1 MPRPRNR
8 RQGIDAPVKLRIF
21 LAVCLAV
28 LILATATG
36 AWFHHALW
44 GTQSISRVE
53 MRVFAGSTAR
63 EILAG
68 LQNDGLLSSELAGR
82 LYLRGWARGRSFHYG
97 RYVFAPGSRP
107 VDVIETILDG
117 RVEMFELTI
126 IEGSEAENIG
136 EQFVALGV
144 GSADRWGALTDNTD
158 WIADLAP
165 EAPSLEGFLF
175 PDTYRF
181 AVGIPLERA
190 ARHLVERFEEVWRQ
204 EAQGV
209 DEPWGSVFEV
219 VTLASLVEAETSID
233 EERARIAGLFVNRLR
248 RGMLLQCDPT
258 VVYALKRRNEW
269 RGRLYRIHWEIDHP
283 YNTYRNPGL
292 PPGPINSPGRA
303 ALAAALH
310 PESTPYLYFVAQP
323 GGGHAFSRTLTEH
336 NRAVARLRQ
345 AGR

>member
-1 MPRPRNR
+1 
-8 RQGIDAPVKLRIF
+8 VKLRIF
-21 LAVCLAV
+21 LALCITVLVLA
-28 LILATATG
+28 ATAG
-36 AWFHHALW
+36 FWFHRALW
-44 GTQSISRVE
+44 GSRSINRVE
-53 MRVFAGSTAR
+53 MKVSAGLTAR

-68 LQNDGLLSSELAGR
+68 LRDDGLLPSELAGR
-82 LYLRGWARGRSFHYG
+82 LYLRGWAQGRSFHYG
-97 RYVFAPGSRP
+97 RYVFTPGSRP

-126 IEGSEAENIG
+126 IEGSEAEIIG
-136 EQFVALGV
+136 GQFVDLGV
-144 GSADRWGALTDNTD
+144 GSVENWQALMENVH
-158 WIADLAP
+158 WIVDLAP
-165 EAPSLEGFLF
+165 EAHSLEGFLF

-181 AVGIPLERA
+181 ALGIPVERA
-190 ARHLVERFEEVWRQ
+190 ARHLVERFKEVWRQ
-204 EAQGV
+204 EERNVA
-209 DEPWGSVFEV
+209 EPWGSVFEI

-233 EERARIAGLFVNRLR
+233 QERARIAGVFVNRLR

-258 VVYALKRRNEW
+258 VVYALKKRKEW
-269 RGRLYRIHWEIDHP
+269 RGRLLRIHWEIDHP

-303 ALAAALH
+303 ALSAALL

-345 AGR
+345 SGR

>member
-1 MPRPRNR
+1 MALALTTFT
-8 RQGIDAPVKLRIF
+8 GI
-21 LAVCLAV
+21 
-28 LILATATG
+28 
-36 AWFHHALW
+36 WFHRALW
-44 GTQSISRVE
+44 GSRSIARVE
-53 MRVFAGSTAR
+53 MEVSAGSTAR
-63 EILAG
+63 EILADLRTG
-68 LQNDGLLSSELAGR
+68 GLLPSELAGR
-82 LYLRGWARGRSFHYG
+82 LYLRGWAQGRSFHYG
-97 RYVFAPGSRP
+97 HYVFTTGSRP
-107 VDVIETILDG
+107 VEIIETILDG

-126 IEGSEAENIG
+126 VEGSEAESIG
-136 EQFVALGV
+136 EQFVELGI
-144 GSADRWGALTDNTD
+144 GSLNNWSTLTNTPD
-158 WIADLAP
+158 WIVDVAP
-165 EAPSLEGFLF
+165 EAHSLEGFLF

-181 AVGIPLERA
+181 AVGIPIDRA
-190 ARHLVERFEEVWRQ
+190 ARHLVDRFKEVWRE
-204 EAQGV
+204 EARDV
-209 DEPWGSVFEV
+209 AEPWGSVCEI

-233 EERARIAGLFVNRLR
+233 AERARIAGVFVNRLR

-303 ALAAALH
+303 ALKAALL

>member
-1 MPRPRNR
+1 M
-8 RQGIDAPVKLRIF
+8 KLRIF
-21 LAVCLAV
+21 LAVCLMV
-28 LILATATG
+28 LALATFTG
-36 AWFHHALW
+36 IWFHRALW
-44 GTQSISRVE
+44 GSRSINRVE
-53 MRVFAGSTAR
+53 MNISAGLTAR
-63 EILAG
+63 EILAD
-68 LQNDGLLSSELAGR
+68 LRNDGLLPSELAGR
-82 LYLRGWARGRSFHYG
+82 LYLRGWAQGRSFHYG
-97 RYVFAPGSRP
+97 RYVFPPGRRP

-136 EQFVALGV
+136 DQFVALGI
-144 GSADRWGALTDNTD
+144 GSAEDWRVLTENAD
-158 WIADLAP
+158 WIVDLAP
-165 EAPSLEGFLF
+165 EAHSLEGFLF

-181 AVGIPLERA
+181 ALGIPIDRA
-190 ARHLVERFEEVWRQ
+190 ARHLVDRFKEVWRE
-204 EAQGV
+204 EARDV
-209 DEPWGSVFEV
+209 AEPWGSVFEI

-233 EERARIAGLFVNRLR
+233 AERARIAGVFVNRLR

-258 VVYALKRRNEW
+258 VVYALKKRNEW

-283 YNTYRNPGL
+283 YNTYRNSGL

-303 ALAAALH
+303 ALSAALH

-345 AGR
+345 SRR